1 MATTWKDRFAY
12 NSKSA
17 VEHEVNGNKLRFYPN
32 RIGLLTELA
41 EISKPIA
48 HALATLFG
56 DARGDATSVS
66 ERYSDKPRKDLK
78 SGVETAESTV
88 DKITVEAV
96 SPEVADHRRKERDAA
111 IDELL
116 DGLTNERNR
125 LLFGRLLMDSLR
137 DEFPYKKDRPA
148 PEVEEFLFGDGEQY
162 QGLDAPQLVALVT
175 GWLKANAKVFGSA
188 GERVAGLVKGKLE
201 ALQAPSISGERTNP
215 AGGYSSKTPSSEPS
229 DSDSSGSSSN
239 D

>member
-1 MATTWKDRFAY
+1 MTATWKDRFTY

-17 VEHEVNGNKLRFYPN
+17 VEHVVNGNTIRFYPN

-41 EISKPIA
+41 EVSKPIA

-56 DARGDATSVS
+56 EGRSDATSVS
-66 ERYSDKPRKDLK
+66 ERYSDKPRKDIK

-96 SPEVADHRRKERDAA
+96 TPEVADHRRTERNKA

-125 LLFGRLLMDSLR
+125 TLFGRLLMDSMR
-137 DEFPYKKDRPA
+137 DEFPYKKNRPA
-148 PEVEEFLFGDGEQY
+148 PEVEAFLDGDGERY
-162 QGLDAPQLVALVT
+162 EGLDMPMLVALVT
-175 GWLKANAKVFGSA
+175 GWLKANAKVFGST
-188 GERVAGLVKGKLE
+188 GERLAGLVKGKLE
-201 ALQAPSISGERTNP
+201 ALQVPSTSGETTST
-215 AGGYSSKTPSSEPS
+215 AGGSSSKTPSSEPS
-229 DSDSSGSSSN
+229 DSDSSGDSSKS
-239 D
+239 